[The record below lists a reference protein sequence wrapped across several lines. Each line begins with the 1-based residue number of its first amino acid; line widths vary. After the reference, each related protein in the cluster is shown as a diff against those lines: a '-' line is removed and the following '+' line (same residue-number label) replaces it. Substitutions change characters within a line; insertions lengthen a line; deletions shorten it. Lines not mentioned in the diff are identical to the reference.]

1 MRPRRKFGPS
11 QKERIFFAALP
22 DENTCARIHAFAEA
36 QKREKGFTAN
46 LILPEHLHVTLF
58 HLGDW
63 PKLPEEIV
71 NLALGAASQ
80 ANVPVF
86 EVAFARAQSFRNSTG
101 VYPFVLT
108 SDKTAWRGL
117 HDALAMELKNA
128 GLGGATKGDFEPHI
142 TLAYDKLRV
151 KPFATD
157 PIAWTVRDFVLI
169 TPSSARR
176 RIPISGAGPWPKFHR
191 ERYAP
196 PCGSL
201 YVFPTKRPPCPPR
214 TFPSAAERFSKR

>member
-11 QKERIFFAALP
+11 QKERIFLAALP
-22 DENTCARIHAFAEA
+22 DEKTRARIHAFAEA

-46 LILPEHLHVTLF
+46 LILPEHLHITLF

-71 NLALGAASQ
+71 NLTLGAASQ
-80 ANVPVF
+80 VNVPAF
-86 EVAFARAQSFRNSTG
+86 EVAFARAESFRNSTG

-108 SDKTAWRGL
+108 SEKTPWRVL
-117 HDALAMELKNA
+117 HEALRVALVNA

-142 TLAYDKLRV
+142 TLAYDKVRV
-151 KPFATD
+151 KPFAIE

-169 TPSSARR
+169 HSQLGKTAHTHLGR
-176 RIPISGAGPWPKFHR
+176 W
-191 ERYAP
+191 
-196 PCGSL
+196 SL
-201 YVFPTKRPPCPPR
+201 
-214 TFPSAAERFSKR
+214 